1 MSEPAGSPGGLTRF
15 RINLGYDGTGFA
27 GWAKQPGLR
36 TVQGELLG
44 ALEQIFG
51 ESDNDF
57 GMRVAGRTDAGVHAL
72 SQVAHLDL
80 SAAQLKR
87 LGRAKFTAT
96 KLNKLL
102 SPDVRVFEVVAV
114 PADFHARYAASG
126 RSYCYR
132 IADTPQA
139 QSPLRARDT
148 LWVAKPLDDRAMNR
162 AAQKLVGLKDFG
174 AFCRPREGATSI
186 RHLRK
191 ITVTRDSAGVILVKL
206 EADAF
211 CHNMVRAIVGSLA
224 AVGAGKLTVSELVAL
239 QRAAKRT
246 SAFKVM
252 PPNGLTLISVSYPNP
267 RGWAKQAERARAKRP
282 ISG

>member
-15 RINLGYDGTGFA
+15 RINLGYDGTEFA

-51 ESDNDF
+51 ESESDF

-72 SQVAHLDL
+72 SQVVHLDL

-87 LGRAKFTAT
+87 LGRAKFTAI

-102 SPDVRVFEVVAV
+102 SPDVRVFDVIAV
-114 PADFHARYAASG
+114 SADFHARYAASG

-148 LWVAKPLDDRAMNR
+148 LWVAKPLDDRAMHR
-162 AAQKLVGLKDFG
+162 AAQKLIGLKDFG

-186 RHLRK
+186 RQLRK
-191 ITVTRDSAGVILVKL
+191 ISVTRDAAGVILVQL

-224 AVGAGKLTVSELVAL
+224 AVGAGKLTVGELVSL

-252 PPNGLTLISVSYPNP
+252 PPTGLTLISVSYPSA
-267 RGWAKQAERARAKRP
+267 RAWAKQSERARAKRLV
-282 ISG
+282 SG